1 MPKGSATKSQRDVP
15 ENFYRPD
22 HGRSLNW
29 YVRLVPPTA
38 LKGRPGVKEFRKS
51 TGTAD
56 LRRAKVVGAHLI
68 AEKRAEWDKLL
79 ATAKPSPAEPQV
91 LTPERVEHIC
101 ARRLYQW
108 MHVDDLWRYKGAGLD
123 DKAHIGLT
131 QLYQATDQSMRSVLA
146 RGRSSPEW
154 DRTLQVLDDWC
165 EQMDSPVS
173 RTDPR
178 YPQLVRQFAEVEL
191 EATRR
196 VMSRNRGEGAPSPEE
211 PRPVGACLSALSEPY
226 REFKRQRSGG
236 KHTGTSVH
244 VWLKLIDHLG
254 DVPLSAV
261 KAADLFEFLEARMRA
276 PVKPWSMK
284 HAHGLVKRTL
294 REVFALARTR
304 GLLEGANPVDDLDVL
319 PSLTPKEEKARRKP
333 RHPFTDSQ
341 LSTLFASDWYRP
353 DATRWRGKMAT
364 DLGARYWVPLVCMFH
379 GNRVREVLQL
389 VASDVAV
396 RQGVA
401 VVQFREEMDGE
412 QAAMLAAGVVR
423 SLKNDPSRRVVPL
436 HPTLLSLGFAE
447 YVEQRR
453 SEAGANALLFPSSIP
468 KPGGKAPMLGRAYE
482 QAFLR
487 HARDGLAFGRG
498 FGNHSFRHQLED
510 RIRDAQR
517 PGHQWPAGMA
527 QAYTGRKRVRRQDVG
542 HIEVEGSESAY
553 GRGHGPAALRDY
565 LKTLAFDAVTLPP
578 PYEKWLPAIRT
589 KPAR

>member
-1 MPKGSATKSQRDVP
+1 MP

-38 LKGRPGVKEFRKS
+38 LKGHPGVREFRKS

-56 LRRAKVVGAHLI
+56 LRRAKTIGALLI
-68 AEKRAEWDKLL
+68 AEKRSEWDRLL
-79 ATAKPSPAEPQV
+79 AAAKPACASPQP
-91 LTPERVEHIC
+91 LTPELIEHIC

-108 MHVDDLWRYKGAGLD
+108 MHIDDLGRYEGAGHD
-123 DKAHIGLT
+123 DKSHAALT
-131 QLYQATDQSMRSVLA
+131 QLCQATDKSMRSVLA
-146 RGRSSPEW
+146 RGKSAPEW
-154 DRTLQVLDDWC
+154 EATLQVLDDWC
-165 EQMDSPVS
+165 EQIKLMVI

-196 VMSRNRGEGAPSPEE
+196 VLNRNQGEGAPSPEE

-226 REFKRQRSGG
+226 RDFKRQRSGG

-254 DVPLSAV
+254 DVPLGAV
-261 KAADLFEFLEARMRA
+261 KASDLFEFLEARMRA

-284 HAHGLVKRTL
+284 HAHGFVKRTL

-319 PSLTPKEEKARRKP
+319 PSLTSKEEKARRKP

-353 DATRWRGKMAT
+353 DSTRWRGKMAT

-396 RQGVA
+396 QQGVS

-436 HPTLLSLGFAE
+436 HPTLLALGFGE

-453 SEAGANALLFPSSIP
+453 SQAGANALLFPSSIP

-527 QAYTGRKRVRRQDVG
+527 QAYTGRMRVRSQDAG
-542 HIEVEGSESAY
+542 RIEVEGSEAAY
-553 GRGHGPAALRDY
+553 GRGHSPAALRDY

-578 PYEKWLPAIRT
+578 PYASWLRGE
-589 KPAR
+589 